1 MSVYTIVERDEL
13 EAFLRGFE
21 LGSLRTHTGIEAGI
35 ENTNYFVTTTRGE
48 YVLTL
53 FEVTPVEDLDFCLA
67 LMAHLADAGIPS
79 AHPVADRDG
88 RYLQHLNGKP
98 AALVERLPG
107 RSVAR
112 PTPAHCA
119 AIGASMARMHL
130 AGADFAR
137 ERGNERGR
145 AWRHDVIA
153 RLRPVVEAT
162 DRALLDAVAADAE
175 LAEQRDLPR
184 GVIHADLF
192 HDNALF
198 VDTRL
203 TGIIDFYYAH
213 NGVFVYDLAVTLAD
227 WCFSPA
233 GLDRTLAA
241 RLVEAYAAVRPLT
254 PAERAA
260 WVAAVRAAG
269 MRFWLSRLHDQCFPR
284 EGALTHTK
292 DPEPFRRVLRIAM
305 DEPALLDA
313 VWG

>member
-13 EAFLRGFE
+13 ETFLRDFE
-21 LGSLRTHTGIEAGI
+21 LGALCTHTGIEAGI
-35 ENTNYFVTTTRGE
+35 ENTNYFVTTTLGE

-79 AHPVADRDG
+79 AHPVADRGG

-98 AALVERLPG
+98 AALVKRLPG

-112 PTPAHCA
+112 PSAAHCA
-119 AIGASMARMHL
+119 AIGAAMARMHL
-130 AGADFAR
+130 AGADFPR
-137 ERGNERGR
+137 ERVNERGQ
-145 AWRHDVIA
+145 AWRRDVIA
-153 RLRPVVEAT
+153 RLRPVVDAA
-162 DRALLDAVAADAE
+162 DRALLDAVADDAE
-175 LAEQRDLPR
+175 LADQRDLPH

-198 VDTRL
+198 LDTRL

-227 WCFSPA
+227 WCFTSA
-233 GLDRTLAA
+233 GLDHALAA
-241 RLVEAYAAVRPLT
+241 RLVEAYAAVRPMT
-254 PAERAA
+254 SAERAA
-260 WVAAVRAAG
+260 WVTAVRAAG
-269 MRFWLSRLHDQCFPR
+269 TRFWLSRLHDQTFPR
-284 EGALTHTK
+284 GGALTHIK
-292 DPEPFRRVLRIAM
+292 DPEPFRRVLRAAM
-305 DEPALLDA
+305 DEPARLDA